1 MKRLASAVCALSLA
15 ALIPAGALAQ
25 TSSPGTRPSDRPGS
39 DRTGTDRPGGT
50 TTEQKSSDRAKKDR
64 TAFNNTQGLH
74 ETGDIIGARVE
85 GPDGK
90 NVGKVEALLIDPK
103 EGKVSHAVV
112 GMGGML
118 GVGEEKVVVPY
129 TALKMTGHEG
139 GRKGRIAIDQSA
151 LDSAPKYVK
160 TSERAPSA
168 SPATTPR
175 SGTTSGSSGLSGDPR
190 TDTKRDGDT
199 RPLSDRPA
207 EKK

>member
-1 MKRLASAVCALSLA
+1 MKRLASALCALSLA

-25 TSSPGTRPSDRPGS
+25 TGSPGTRPSDR
-39 DRTGTDRPGGT
+39 TGDRPGGT
-50 TTEQKSSDRAKKDR
+50 TTEQRSSDRAKRDR
-64 TAFNNTQGLH
+64 PAFSNTQGLH
-74 ETGDIIGARVE
+74 ETGDIIGAKVE

-90 NVGKVEALLIDPK
+90 NLGKVEALLIDPK
-103 EGKVSHAVV
+103 EGKASHAVI
-112 GMGGML
+112 GMGGVL

-139 GRKGRIAIDQSA
+139 GRKGRITIDQSA

-160 TSERAPSA
+160 ASERSPSA

-175 SGTTSGSSGLSGDPR
+175 SGTTSGASGVSGDP
-190 TDTKRDGDT
+190 TKRDGDG

-207 EKK
+207 DKK